1 MSRKQLEGE
10 PVSIEKGRI
19 VFLNGVTSPG
29 KSVIIDGILTRREG
43 AASYY
48 VRMTEIP
55 RELF

>member
-1 MSRKQLEGE
+1 M
-10 PVSIEKGRI
+10 EKGRI

-29 KSVIIDGILTRREG
+29 NSVIIDGILTRREG